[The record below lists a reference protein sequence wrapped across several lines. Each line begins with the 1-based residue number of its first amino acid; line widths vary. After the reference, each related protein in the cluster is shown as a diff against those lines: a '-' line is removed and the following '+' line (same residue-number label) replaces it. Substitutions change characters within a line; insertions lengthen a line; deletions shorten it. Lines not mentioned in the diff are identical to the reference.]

1 MCFAIVFI
9 GAEPECRE
17 SILLKKSLL
26 LVVRTE
32 AKGRGLRVWR
42 RALWL
47 IALQA
52 GTARL
57 KKKGQWPTVQ
67 SQVSGAPASPR
78 SVGIDR
84 PYDLVVG
91 LERSYK
97 SLEEIWEGHAS
108 HMKEKHNSS
117 WPSLPSN
124 KLVERT
130 LPRCALQRRSPAR
143 YASHDLP
150 QSTCGYHQ
158 EIS

>member
-1 MCFAIVFI
+1 MARKHSFEEEVCCWSRALRRK
-9 GAEPECRE
+9 AEVCEY
-17 SILLKKSLL
+17 
-26 LVVRTE
+26 
-32 AKGRGLRVWR
+32 GR

-52 GTARL
+52 ATARL

-97 SLEEIWEGHAS
+97 SLEEIWES
-108 HMKEKHNSS
+108 
-117 WPSLPSN
+117 
-124 KLVERT
+124 
-130 LPRCALQRRSPAR
+130 
-143 YASHDLP
+143 
-150 QSTCGYHQ
+150 
-158 EIS
+158 